1 MWNFPFIPDRASTV
15 AGTVDAIY
23 YTLVLISTVFGGII
37 VIGLVYSAIRYRK
50 GSGNTRA
57 NALNEHLGLELAW
70 TLIPLAIAIGIFVW
84 SSSVFIRM
92 HVAPKDAM
100 EVYVVG
106 KQWMWKI
113 QHPQG
118 NREINTLHVPAGKP
132 VKLIM
137 TSQDVIH
144 SFYIPAF
151 RIKQDVLPGRYTTE
165 WFQATTPGEYHL
177 FCAEY
182 CGTSHSG
189 MIGKVVVMEPADY
202 EEWLAGATGNGTMTA
217 TGAQL
222 FQQFGCQSCHK
233 ADPGQR
239 GPSLD
244 GLYGSHVK
252 LANGQSVL
260 ADQEYIRESILNP
273 SARVVAGYQ
282 ILMPAYRTQLTQEQ
296 LNQLVEYVKSL
307 GARQRKTG

>member
-1 MWNFPFIPDRASTV
+1 MWNFPLLPDRASSV
-15 AGTVDAIY
+15 AGEVDAIY
-23 YTLVLISTVFGGII
+23 YFLVLISLVFGGII
-37 VIGLVYSAIRYRK
+37 VLGLIYSAIRYRK
-50 GSGNTRA
+50 GTKNSRA
-57 NALNEHLGLELAW
+57 NAVNEHLGLELAW
-70 TLIPLAIAIGIFVW
+70 SLIPLAIAIGIFVW
-84 SSSVFIRM
+84 SSRVFINM

-118 NREINTLHVPAGKP
+118 NREINTLHVPVGKP

-151 RIKQDVLPGRYTTE
+151 RIKQDVLPGRYTTQ
-165 WFQATTPGEYHL
+165 WFQATKPGEYHL

-189 MIGKVVVMEPADY
+189 MIGKVVVMEPAEY
-202 EEWLAGATGNGTMTA
+202 EQWLSGAVGSTGMA
-217 TGAQL
+217 STGQLL
-222 FQQFGCQSCHK
+222 FQQFGCQTCHK
-233 ADPGQR
+233 SEAGQR

-244 GLYGSHVK
+244 GLYGSEVK
-252 LANGQSVL
+252 LSNGKTVI
-260 ADQEYIRESILNP
+260 ADQEYIRESIVNP
-273 SARVVAGYQ
+273 AAKIVAGYQ
-282 ILMPAYRTQLTQEQ
+282 VLMPMYGTQLTQEQ

-307 GARQRKTG
+307 GGTKRKDG